1 MKLEEANFKVI
12 QTLQKKFRCD
22 VGYSG
27 HETAGYLVS
36 VAAVL
41 LGSISIERHIT
52 LDRTMYGSEQVA
64 SLEPPGLFTLV
75 NDIRLLEVIL
85 GDGENKFEALNFL
98 QWKN

>member
-1 MKLEEANFKVI
+1 MKLEEANLKVI

-41 LGSISIERHIT
+41 LGAISIERHVT
-52 LDRTMYGSEQVA
+52 LDRTMYGSDQAA
-64 SLEPPGLFTLV
+64 SLEPPGLFRLV
-75 NDIRLLEVIL
+75 SDIRLLEVIL
-85 GDGENKFEALNFL
+85 GDGKNKFEALNFL
-98 QWKN
+98 Q